1 MVLLFFL
8 EKQLKEYENAGDTIR
23 AAKLKI
29 IIREFRAMQDE
40 EQQSLTF

>member
-8 EKQLKEYENAGDTIR
+8 EKQLKEYEKAGDTIR
-23 AAKLKI
+23 ATKLKI
-29 IIREFRAMQDE
+29 IIREFRAMLDE

>member
-8 EKQLKEYENAGDTIR
+8 EKRLKEYENAGDTIR

-29 IIREFRAMQDE
+29 IIREFRAMLDE

>member
-1 MVLLFFL
+1 MGLLFFL
-8 EKQLKEYENAGDTIR
+8 EKQLTEYENAGDTIR

-29 IIREFRAMQDE
+29 IIREFRAMLDE